1 MTDFE
6 VIGPYVVALL
16 MSIGALCIF
25 IWGVLA
31 GAFSGTDEA
40 AIRFYR
46 MEVENDRIG
55 TPIEHKHIEQAD
67 E

>member
-25 IWGVLA
+25 VWGVLA

-40 AIRFYR
+40 AMRFYR
-46 MEVENDRIG
+46 TEVDNDGASKRTG
-55 TPIEHKHIEQAD
+55 HPEQAS